1 MPSHIPLLGRRDYA
15 KLGAKLGLGAV
26 AGAALASVPGIRPA
40 LAADDMDAL
49 VAAAKKE
56 GKLNVITLPRDWA
69 NYGAI
74 MDGFTAK
81 YGIAID
87 DANPDGSSAD
97 ELQAVKSLRGQDR
110 APDALDIGPS
120 FAAIGVKR
128 NLFTPYKVATW
139 DTIPDGMK
147 NADGYWVADYYGV
160 VSIATNTNVVKNA
173 PTTWADLKKPEYKG
187 MIALNGSPLG
197 AGAAF
202 AAVFA
207 ASLGNGGSYEDIA
220 PGVAYF
226 AELAKIGNLS
236 PAAATGP
243 ALLVSGQAPIV
254 INWDYLTLGYRDM
267 AVGKAAITVVV
278 PEGST
283 PYGSFYCQAIP
294 ADAAHPNAAKL
305 WQEWLYS
312 DAGQLMFLAGY
323 AHPARYADLAK
334 RNLIPASLSAK
345 LPPAGPY
352 ADVKFATQA
361 QVAKAQKTLAELW
374 PRMVK
379 I

>member
-1 MPSHIPLLGRRDYA
+1 MPNEKSLFGRRDYA
-15 KLGAKLGLGAV
+15 KLGLATV
-26 AGAALASVPGIRPA
+26 AGAALASVPA
-40 LAADDMDAL
+40 LRSARAADSMDAL
-49 VAAAKKE
+49 IAAAKKE

-87 DANPDGSSAD
+87 DANPDGSSAQ
-97 ELQAVKSLRGQDR
+97 ELQAVRSLKGQDR

-120 FAAIGVKR
+120 FASIGVKQ

-147 NADGYWVADYYGV
+147 NPDGLWVADYFGV

-173 PTTWADLKKPEYKG
+173 PRSWSDLKKPEYKG

-207 ASLGNGGSYEDIA
+207 AALGNGGSLDDIA
-220 PGVAYF
+220 PGVKYF
-226 AELAKIGNLS
+226 GELAKLGNLN

-254 INWDYLTLGYRDM
+254 INWDYLSLGYRDA
-267 AVGKAAITVVV
+267 AVGKATIEVVV
-278 PEGST
+278 PEGSQ

-294 ADAAHPNAAKL
+294 SDAAHPNAAKL

-312 DAGQLMFLAGY
+312 DEGQLLFLAGY

-334 RNLIPASLSAK
+334 RNLISSALSAK
-345 LPPAGPY
+345 LPPAAPY
-352 ADVKFATQA
+352 ANIKFASQE
-361 QVAKAQKTLAELW
+361 QVAKAQKTLASLW
-374 PRMVK
+374 PQLVH

>member
-1 MPSHIPLLGRRDYA
+1 MPTNIALLGRRDY
-15 KLGAKLGLGAV
+15 AKLGLGAV

-40 LAADDMDAL
+40 RAADDMDTL
-49 VAAAKKE
+49 IAAAKKE
-56 GKLNVITLPRDWA
+56 GTLNVITLPRSWA

-81 YGIAID
+81 YGIAIQ
-87 DANPDGSSAD
+87 DANPDGSSAQ
-97 ELQAVKSLRGQDR
+97 ELQAVRSLKGQDR

-120 FAAIGVKR
+120 FAAIGVKQ
-128 NLFTPYKVATW
+128 NLFAPYKVATW
-139 DTIPDGMK
+139 DSIPEKMK
-147 NADGYWVADYYGV
+147 NADGFWVADYFGV
-160 VSIATNTNVVKNA
+160 VSIAANTTVVKEA

-187 MIALNGSPLG
+187 MVALNGSPLG

-207 ASLGNGGSYEDIA
+207 ASLGNGGTYEDIT

-226 AELAKIGNLS
+226 AELAKLGNLN

-254 INWDYLTLGYRDM
+254 INWDYLSLGYRDM
-267 AVGKAAITVVV
+267 AAGKANINVVV
-278 PEGST
+278 PEGSQ

-294 ADAAHPNAAKL
+294 VDAAHPNAAKL
-305 WQEWLYS
+305 WQEYLYS
-312 DAGQLMFLAGY
+312 DEGQLLYLAGY

-334 RNLIPASLSAK
+334 KNLIPASLSAK

-352 ADVKFATQA
+352 SQVKFATQA
-361 QVAKAQKTLAELW
+361 QVAKAQKALAELW
-374 PRMVK
+374 PKMVR

>member
-1 MPSHIPLLGRRDYA
+1 MTIEKPLFGRRDYA
-15 KLGAKLGLGAV
+15 KLGVATM
-26 AGAALASVPGIRPA
+26 AGAALASVPGLRSA
-40 LAADDMDAL
+40 HAADGMDAL
-49 VAAAKKE
+49 IAAAKKE

-74 MDGFTAK
+74 MDQFTAK

-87 DANPDGSSAD
+87 DANPDGSSAQ
-97 ELQAVKSLRGQDR
+97 ELQAVRTLKGQDR

-120 FAAIGVKR
+120 FAAIGVKQ

-139 DTIPDGMK
+139 DSIPDGMK
-147 NADGYWVADYYGV
+147 DPDGLWVADYFGV
-160 VSIATNTNVVKNA
+160 VSIATNTNVAKNA
-173 PTTWADLKKPEYKG
+173 PRSWADLKKPEYKG

-207 ASLGNGGSYEDIA
+207 ASLGNGGSLDDIA
-220 PGVAYF
+220 PGVQYF
-226 AELAKIGNLS
+226 AELAKLGNLN

-254 INWDYLTLGYRDM
+254 INWDYLSLGYRDA
-267 AVGKAAITVVV
+267 AVGKATLEVVV
-278 PEGST
+278 PEGSQ

-312 DAGQLMFLAGY
+312 DEGQLLFLAGY

-334 RNLIPASLSAK
+334 RNLISASLSAK
-345 LPPAGPY
+345 LPPAAPY
-352 ADVKFATQA
+352 ADIKFATQE
-361 QVAKAQKTLAELW
+361 QVAKAQKTLASLW
-374 PRMVK
+374 PQLVH

>member
-1 MPSHIPLLGRRDYA
+1 MPFEKPLFGRRDYA
-15 KLGAKLGLGAV
+15 KLGLATM
-26 AGAALASVPGIRPA
+26 AGAALASVPGLRSA
-40 LAADDMDAL
+40 RADESMDAL

-74 MDGFTAK
+74 MDKFTAK

-87 DANPDGSSAD
+87 DANPDGSSAQ
-97 ELQAVKSLRGQDR
+97 ELQAVRSLKGQDR

-120 FAAIGVKR
+120 FASIGVKN
-128 NLFTPYKVATW
+128 NLFAPYKVSTW
-139 DTIPDGMK
+139 DSIPDNMK
-147 NADGYWVADYYGV
+147 DPDGRWVADYFGV
-160 VSIATNTNVVKNA
+160 VSIATNTNVAKNA
-173 PTTWADLKKPEYKG
+173 PRTWADLKKPEYKG

-207 ASLGNGGSYEDIA
+207 ASLGNGGSYDDIA
-220 PGVAYF
+220 PGVHYF
-226 AELAKIGNLS
+226 AELAKLGNLN

-254 INWDYLTLGYRDM
+254 INWDYLSLGYRDQ
-267 AVGKAAITVVV
+267 AVGKANIEVVV
-278 PEGST
+278 PEGSQ

-294 ADAAHPNAAKL
+294 ADAPHPNAAKL

-312 DAGQLMFLAGY
+312 DEGQLLFLAGY

-334 RNLIPASLSAK
+334 RNLIPADLSAK
-345 LPPAGPY
+345 LPPAAPY
-352 ADVKFATQA
+352 AEVKFATQA
-361 QVAKAQKTLAELW
+361 QVANAQKTLASLW
-374 PRMVK
+374 PQLVH

>member
-1 MPSHIPLLGRRDYA
+1 MPNDKLLFGRRHYA
-15 KLGAKLGLGAV
+15 KLGLAGL
-26 AGAALASVPGIRPA
+26 AGATVASLPGLRPA
-40 LAADDMDAL
+40 RAAESMDAL
-49 VAAAKKE
+49 IAAAKKE

-69 NYGAI
+69 NYGAL
-74 MDGFTAK
+74 MDKFTAK

-87 DANPDGSSAD
+87 DANPDGSSAQ
-97 ELQAVKSLRGQDR
+97 ELQAVRSLKGQNR

-120 FAAIGVKR
+120 FASIGVKQ
-128 NLFTPYKVATW
+128 NLFSPYKVATW
-139 DTIPDGMK
+139 DSIPDGMK
-147 NADGYWVADYYGV
+147 DPSGLWVADYFGV
-160 VSIATNTNVVKNA
+160 VSIASNTNVVKTA
-173 PTTWADLKKPEYKG
+173 PRSWADLKKPAYKG

-207 ASLGNGGSYEDIA
+207 ASLGNGGSYDDIA
-220 PGVAYF
+220 PGVHYF
-226 AELAKIGNLS
+226 AELAKLGNLN

-254 INWDYLTLGYRDM
+254 INWDYLSLGYRDA
-267 AVGKAAITVVV
+267 AVGKATIEVVV
-278 PEGST
+278 PEGSQ

-294 ADAAHPNAAKL
+294 ADAPHPNAAKL

-312 DAGQLMFLAGY
+312 DEGQLLFLAGY

-334 RNLIPASLSAK
+334 RNLIPADLAAK

-352 ADVKFATQA
+352 SQVKFATQE

-374 PRMVK
+374 PKLVH